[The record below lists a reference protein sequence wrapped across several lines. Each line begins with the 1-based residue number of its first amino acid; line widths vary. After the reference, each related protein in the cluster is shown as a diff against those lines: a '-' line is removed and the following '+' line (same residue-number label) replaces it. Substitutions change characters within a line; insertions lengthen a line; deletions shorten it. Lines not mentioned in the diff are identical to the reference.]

1 MLHKVSLEDK
11 DQYYQGE
18 VLPDSNIKHGEG
30 TLLNKKE
37 MYKYVGSFKF
47 GKKDGEAGQIEYIDE
62 DAEI

>member
-1 MLHKVSLEDK
+1 
-11 DQYYQGE
+11 
-18 VLPDSNIKHGEG
+18 
-30 TLLNKKE
+30 